1 MGAQTFFLIWA
12 ERTSVSAD
20 PASAERLQS
29 GVFSGSSERKV
40 ERVSELRSR
49 RVSQPSALTSE
60 IRRATN
66 TDEICHFT
74 TLLNASGDETLLA
87 GTRLATV

>member
-1 MGAQTFFLIWA
+1 MRPTLDTMGAQTFFLIWA

-40 ERVSELRSR
+40 ERASELRSR
-49 RVSQPSALTSE
+49 RVGERFRLDVSDS
-60 IRRATN
+60 
-66 TDEICHFT
+66 
-74 TLLNASGDETLLA
+74 
-87 GTRLATV
+87 TRD